1 MAAPAATFDSITAQI
16 RSGKPAP
23 VYILHGEEGY
33 YLDRLVEAFGTL
45 VPEADKEFNQYVLYA
60 PQVEPGQVMD
70 LCRRCPMMADR
81 QLVILKEAQAARAD
95 KVNRLHQY
103 VQTPN
108 PSTVLVIVFRGQNAK
123 GRELLA
129 AARRTGIIFE
139 SKRIREN
146 QAPALIATALKE
158 KGLSADHKSL
168 QMLCDYIGTDLS
180 RLYNEIEKLSIIL
193 GKGATVTPEVIERN
207 IGISKEYN
215 NFELVDAIAAKDR
228 ERAFRIAGYFASN
241 PKANPLVTTTA
252 LLYGFFSDML
262 VAFYTKDRSE
272 RGLMQALGMNYPVQ
286 VKKYLTGLRNYN
298 AFQVIEAIWALR
310 RFDAQSKG
318 RGSRR
323 NEHELFHEFLYHIFT
338 APGDLGI

>member
-1 MAAPAATFDSITAQI
+1 MAAQAATFESIKAQI

-33 YLDRLVEAFGTL
+33 YLDRLVEAFGSL
-45 VPEADKEFNQYVLYA
+45 VPEADKEFNQYTLYA

-70 LCRRCPMMADR
+70 LCRRCPMMAER

-108 PSTVLVIVFRGQNAK
+108 PSTVLVIVFRGQTAK

-129 AARRTGIIFE
+129 AARRTGIVYE
-139 SKRIREN
+139 SKRIRET
-146 QAPALIATALKE
+146 QAPALIETALKE
-158 KGLSADHKSL
+158 NGLSADQKSL

-180 RLYNEIEKLSIIL
+180 RLYNEVEKLSIIL
-193 GKGATVTPEVIERN
+193 GKGAAVTPEVIERN

-215 NFELVDAIAAKDR
+215 NFELVDAIAAKDMN
-228 ERAFRIAGYFASN
+228 RAFRIADYFASN

-272 RGLMQALGMNYPVQ
+272 HGLMQALNMKYPVQ
-286 VKKYLTGLRNYN
+286 VKKYITGLRHYN